1 MIQSFF
7 TRLVPRT
14 RSGRIVALIAAI
26 PIALFVLL
34 MLIFGLD
41 RFIHRGE
48 VVHNVSMAGQSLSGL
63 DEEGVRFV
71 VVELEAELATTP
83 ALFIVNDREFV
94 LEPSRV
100 GLSID
105 ADAVVE
111 TAMETG
117 RQGGPIR
124 RLGDWFDQLRNETEI
139 PLTIQISEESLD
151 VVFDE
156 WEEQAIEAMAF
167 NGAVRIVDD
176 EVVPEYPTK
185 GLAIERETASRL
197 VADTLATLQRPTT
210 EIPLVV
216 LEPEL
221 TDADIDA
228 AAVEAELVLSG
239 AAVLTSEF
247 NSELTATFRVDQLRS
262 AFDSDYVDEP
272 EPALEL
278 SFDAEVIEQF
288 LEPLRAELEQPPQD
302 ADFQINDDFSV
313 TLVPAQTGTLLESEA
328 VAEALYAAALE
339 PSRRGVLPIVEG
351 AEPELTTEEAEA
363 MMPLG
368 LVSEFTTNHSCCQNR
383 VENIHRFADIVDRMV
398 VQPGE
403 TFSLNEAVGQ
413 RTTEL
418 GFVPAPMIESGELTD
433 SVGGGV
439 SQFATTFYN
448 AVFWGGYEDIEHTP
462 HSIYISRYPELFEAT
477 ISWLQPDLKFRND
490 SDAIIIIDT
499 SYTDTSITVRFFG
512 NNGGRKVESEL
523 FERSNFTEARK
534 RVEVSDA
541 VPPTEERVVNGGSQ
555 GWTVSGKRI
564 ITYPNGT
571 VVEED
576 LVHRY
581 RGEVRVVRIHS
592 CVANGSECPLLV
604 PAVTGADLASAQA
617 TAAASGFS
625 VAAGVPTP
633 VTAESGQGGIVVS
646 QTPQAGAYHFAG
658 TVITVSVG
666 EAPALPPPPPDPPP
680 TTVAPPPPTTVAP
693 PPPTTVA
700 PPPPTTVA
708 PPPTTVAP

>member
-1 MIQSFF
+1 MIRSFLA
-7 TRLVPRT
+7 RLVPRT
-14 RSGRIVALIAAI
+14 RNGRIVALIAAI

-48 VVHNVSMAGQSLSGL
+48 VVRNVTMAGQSLSGL
-63 DEEGVRFV
+63 DEEGVRLAV
-71 VVELEAELATTP
+71 LEVEAELVATP

-124 RLGDWFDQLRNETEI
+124 RLGDWFDQLRDETEI
-139 PLTIQISEESLD
+139 PLTIEINQESLD

-156 WEEQAIEAMAF
+156 WEEQAIEAAAF

-185 GLAIERETASRL
+185 GLAIERETASGL
-197 VADTLATLQRPTT
+197 VEDTLATPQRPTT
-210 EIPLVV
+210 VIPLVV

-228 AAVEAELVLSG
+228 AAAEAELALSGPAVLSSPSD
-239 AAVLTSEF
+239 SEI
-247 NSELTATFRVDQLRS
+247 SATFRVEQLRS
-262 AFDSDYVDEP
+262 AFDSSYVDEP
-272 EPALEL
+272 EPALAL
-278 SFDAEVIEQF
+278 SFDVEVIDQF
-288 LEPLRAELEQPPQD
+288 LGPLRTGLEQPPQD
-302 ADFQINDDFSV
+302 ADFQINDDLSV
-313 TLVPAQTGTLLESEA
+313 TLVPARTGTLLESEA
-328 VAEALYAAALE
+328 VAQALYAAALK
-339 PSRRGVLPIVEG
+339 PSRRGDLPIVEG
-351 AEPELTTEEAEA
+351 AEPEFTTEEAEA
-363 MMPLG
+363 MMPLE

-477 ISWLQPDLKFRND
+477 ISWPQPNLKFRND

-499 SYTDTSITVRFFG
+499 SYSDTSITVRFFG
-512 NNGGRKVESEL
+512 NNGGLTVESEL
-523 FERSNFTEARK
+523 FDRSNFTEARK
-534 RVEVSDA
+534 RVEVNDA
-541 VPPTEERVVNGGSQ
+541 VPPTEERVISGGSQ

-564 ITYPNGT
+564 ITYPDGT

-581 RGEVRVVRIHS
+581 RGELRVIQIHS
-592 CVANGSECPLLV
+592 CVANGTDCPLLV
-604 PAVTGADLASAQA
+604 PAVTGADLATAQA

-625 VAAGVPTP
+625 VVAGAPTA
-633 VTAESGQGGIVVS
+633 VTAESGQGGVVVS
-646 QTPQAGAYHFAG
+646 QTPEAGSYHLAG

-693 PPPTTVA
+693 PPPTTA
-700 PPPPTTVA
+700 PPP
-708 PPPTTVAP
+708 

>member
-1 MIQSFF
+1 MIRSFLA
-7 TRLVPRT
+7 RLVPRT
-14 RSGRIVALIAAI
+14 RNGRIVALIAAI

-48 VVHNVSMAGQSLSGL
+48 VVRNVTMAGQSLSGL
-63 DEEGVRFV
+63 DEEGVRLAV
-71 VVELEAELATTP
+71 LEVEAELVATP

-124 RLGDWFDQLRNETEI
+124 RLGDWFDQLRDETEI
-139 PLTIQISEESLD
+139 PLTIEINQESLD

-156 WEEQAIEAMAF
+156 WEEQAIEAAAF

-185 GLAIERETASRL
+185 GLAIERETASGL
-197 VADTLATLQRPTT
+197 VEDTLATPQRPTT
-210 EIPLVV
+210 VIPLVV

-228 AAVEAELVLSG
+228 AAAEAELALSGPAVLSSPSD
-239 AAVLTSEF
+239 SEI
-247 NSELTATFRVDQLRS
+247 SATFRVEQLRS
-262 AFDSDYVDEP
+262 AFDSSYVDEP
-272 EPALEL
+272 EPALAL
-278 SFDAEVIEQF
+278 SFDVEVIDQF
-288 LEPLRAELEQPPQD
+288 LGPLRTGLEQPPQD
-302 ADFQINDDFSV
+302 ADFQINDDLSV
-313 TLVPAQTGTLLESEA
+313 TLVPARTGTLLESEA
-328 VAEALYAAALE
+328 VAQALYAAALK
-339 PSRRGVLPIVEG
+339 PSRRGDLPIVEG
-351 AEPELTTEEAEA
+351 AEPEFTTEEAEA
-363 MMPLG
+363 MMPLE

-477 ISWLQPDLKFRND
+477 ISWPQPNLKFRND

-499 SYTDTSITVRFFG
+499 SYSDTSITVRFFG
-512 NNGGRKVESEL
+512 NNGGLTVESEL
-523 FERSNFTEARK
+523 FGRSNFTEARK
-534 RVEVSDA
+534 RVEVNDA
-541 VPPTEERVVNGGSQ
+541 VPPTEERVISGGSQ

-564 ITYPNGT
+564 ITYPDGT

-581 RGEVRVVRIHS
+581 RGELRVIQIHS
-592 CVANGSECPLLV
+592 CVANGTECPLLV
-604 PAVTGADLASAQA
+604 PAVTGADLATAQA

-625 VAAGVPTP
+625 VVAGAPTA
-633 VTAESGQGGIVVS
+633 VTAESGQGGVVVS
-646 QTPQAGAYHFAG
+646 QTPEAGSYHLAG

-693 PPPTTVA
+693 PPPTTA
-700 PPPPTTVA
+700 PPP
-708 PPPTTVAP
+708 